1 MDNLDLLKKDWKKQE
16 SQLPRLDKSAISKLL
31 QKKSSSIVKWIFIIS
46 VLELVVPN
54 VILLF
59 TGIKESNSQI
69 SKLGLEQFFIIF
81 YILYYIIVIGFIYLF
96 FKNYKSIS
104 ANTTAKA
111 LMQNIVKT
119 RRVVKYYIYFHL
131 ALIPFLGIIIISR
144 TFESQSF
151 LNSIPENTNMIVVW
165 VIAIGFL
172 IFFMFLFWLFYKLLY
187 GILLNRL
194 KKNYKE
200 LMDL

>member
-144 TFESQSF
+144 TFKSQSF